1 MEENIVSSKDLFG
14 EQNNTITTAELF
26 KDTPGSSLS
35 RSAIISHNTDS
46 DKYAQNR
53 KATTDQGI
61 PAAFATPAN
70 KASNMDD
77 MLSTIKDFL
86 GLKGKTAKHMS
97 DPEFA
102 KVAKDDHKPLTD
114 LENKFNNKPWY
125 LQVADVA
132 KSEGQT
138 IASLGL
144 GATGWIPAGLSMFSF
159 DKRSLSER
167 AQTAKDIQESLS
179 YTPTDPEAKEI
190 VDSVSKLFQYPAEK
204 GHESEA
210 YWNKLADESKAKGNH
225 KLSEMYRAFS
235 FTAGFGGEAAP
246 FLAPIAAEIGMKH
259 IGGIVDTAKQIK
271 SKGDPLVKEA
281 IKDMTGDST
290 VQAPL
295 AVVDD
300 ILTKAKT
307 TPEEALTDPT
317 AYYEQ
322 KFEGMASDTPVKADL
337 PMPDVATLSDHIT
350 PEHIKDMSVEGI
362 PSVNEVKANEINN
375 KESEQRR
382 ADNGDVLRGDTDTQ
396 ANIPPEGDNAVAG
409 ANSTGDMFAPES
421 PEEAQTTVDHL
432 KALNEDIGQSG
443 KVDLTGM
450 KDYIAK
456 ASKEVKYSG
465 DLQADYY
472 LLKNRAEID
481 RILTKRL
488 LEKAEGNPADYEA
501 IYNWIENP
509 KEKITEKQKKIF
521 RNEVEPIAKERNRLF
536 SKLRNEGVPV
546 EGSTYTPRF
555 VAEKGGFFDRLI
567 EGMRTSNAGAGILR
581 KTTGSFKKRTMRAIE
596 REGGDDMPGER
607 LVASVKD
614 GEVTAFKD
622 GKPESMGKLK
632 YSTPEE
638 EMNKAVEPI
647 DSQIKKLKT
656 EKNTLTMTKSR
667 IMGSVKRIENI
678 GKKIA
683 ELEAKKQETMAST
696 FFGSDDLTEKSF
708 VDKDGVKWKL
718 GEATTKEIE
727 ANTKLKYHKNALLN
741 EITTYNELKKVD
753 RAIEYLDNL
762 MKNPEFTK
770 VAVKLGTQNIP
781 DGYKTTVLP
790 QLRGYAF
797 PDRIAETFDTFYKHV
812 SQGLMEPSNAYAKI
826 NTVLRNAI
834 FFNPLIHLPNI
845 ANHALVNRGAVKWL
859 NPFDYPTLMKTS
871 NRAIKA
877 VLTMN
882 DDYVQAL
889 DKGASLLYSG
899 VENQNLYD
907 VMLQKMGAELKS
919 NTPLAD
925 SLSKALGY
933 ANPVK
938 MVKAIYKFS
947 SQATWAVN
955 DIATLQSVF
964 EDMER
969 GATMEKGIEETG
981 KHIPNYRIP
990 PRVMN
995 STTISKLMKADSGV
1009 TMFGAYHYGALKS
1022 YGEMFKTLVGNVPL
1036 KERAAALDKIAMLG
1050 IVTYV
1055 LYPQLDTIAQNI
1067 HDALGGD
1074 KNDKVGM
1081 RRAGASTFP
1090 YKTEQLAKGNIDFP
1104 EYVQSILT
1112 PSIGLTVGMGVYMGR
1127 DPRTGKK
1134 LSPKE
1139 MALQAVAPVSQATRM
1154 TRGEKTP
1161 AEFAEGLF
1169 GISKQYSDAERQIK
1183 KFLGMRMPQGDEESA
1198 EKSRTKRQIVDAFR
1212 KNKPLNKDQ
1221 RDAYSKMTEAQKKNI
1236 DKESEMTSI
1245 QVAFSHLTPDEAK
1258 VVWNK
1263 MSNKEKL
1270 QVGEI
1275 YEKKIEN
1282 EANKE

>member
-1 MEENIVSSKDLFG
+1 MADYTLEPITENEDKGQGYSLEPIDDKS
-14 EQNNTITTAELF
+14 A
-26 KDTPGSSLS
+26 LS
-35 RSAIISHNTDS
+35 RSAIIAHNVDS

-53 KATTDQGI
+53 KAMTDKGI
-61 PAAFATPAN
+61 PESFASPAN
-70 KASNMDD
+70 KPPSMDG

-86 GLKGKTAKHMS
+86 GLSGKTAEHFK

-102 KVAKDDHKPLTD
+102 KVAKDDHKELTNVEKCASFWNDFLLPTIKAIPKVVGSTAAQFALYPGTGVNALID
-114 LENKFNNKPWY
+114 LSKGKTLEEAYKTMEETMAPYSDWLTKEEKQGLANVGLVMKLFEM
-125 LQVADVA
+125 AG
-132 KSEGQT
+132 EG
-138 IASLGL
+138 
-144 GATGWIPAGLSMFSF
+144 W
-159 DKRSLSER
+159 
-167 AQTAKDIQESLS
+167 KDIAQL
-179 YTPTDPEAKEI
+179 TPLKGT
-190 VDSVSKLFQYPAEK
+190 VAEPI
-204 GHESEA
+204 
-210 YWNKLADESKAKGNH
+210 
-225 KLSEMYRAFS
+225 
-235 FTAGFGGEAAP
+235 AGTIGEASAMFGLP
-246 FLAPIAAEIGMKH
+246 ELFNTHLGKLVEAAK
-259 IGGIVDTAKQIK
+259 KIK
-271 SKGDPLVKEA
+271 SKGDPLVKDA

-295 AVVDD
+295 TVVDD

-322 KFEGMASDTPVKADL
+322 KFEGMTSDTPVKADL
-337 PMPDVATLSDHIT
+337 PMPDVATLSDNIT
-350 PEHIKDMSVEGI
+350 PEHIKDMGVEGV
-362 PSVNEVKANEINN
+362 PSVNEAEALKA
-375 KESEQRR
+375 
-382 ADNGDVLRGDTDTQ
+382 DTQ
-396 ANIPPEGDNAVAG
+396 PKTPPEGDNAVAG
-409 ANSTGDMFAPES
+409 ANSKEAEANKATPDQPPANVEGKQPLSEQTPDKTGDMFAEES
-421 PEEAQTTVDHL
+421 PEETKTTIDQL

-443 KVDLTGM
+443 KIDLTGM
-450 KDYIAK
+450 KDYIQK

-465 DLQADYY
+465 DLQKDYY
-472 LLKNRAEID
+472 TLKNRAEID

-488 LEKAEGNPADYEA
+488 LEKAEGKPADYEA

-509 KEKITEKQKKIF
+509 KEKITERQKKIY

-567 EGMRTSNAGAGILR
+567 EGMRTSNAGAGMLR

-607 LVASVKD
+607 LVVSVKD

-647 DSQIKKLKT
+647 DRQIKKLNA
-656 EKNTLTMTKSR
+656 EKKTLTMTKSR

-678 GKKIA
+678 GRKIA
-683 ELEAKKQETMAST
+683 ELEAKKQETMSST

-753 RAIEYLDNL
+753 RAIEYLDGL
-762 MKNPEFTK
+762 MNNPEFTK

-781 DGYKTTVLP
+781 DGYKTTILP

-797 PDRIAETFDTFYKHV
+797 PDRIAETFDTFYKHA
-812 SQGLMEPSNAYAKI
+812 SQGLMDPSNAYAAI

-834 FFNPLIHLPNI
+834 FFNPLIHSPNI
-845 ANHALVNRGAVKWL
+845 INHWLVNRGVTDWL
-859 NPFDYPTLMKTS
+859 NPYDYPRLLRSS

-889 DKGASLLYSG
+889 DKGTSLLYSG
-899 VENQNLYD
+899 VENKNLYEL
-907 VMLQKMGAELKS
+907 MLKKMGKELES
-919 NTPLAD
+919 NSPMLD
-925 SLSKALGY
+925 SLGKALGY
-933 ANPVK
+933 ANPKTLVK
-938 MVKAIYKFS
+938 RIYKFS
-947 SQATWAVN
+947 SDVTWATN
-955 DIATLQSVF
+955 DIATLQAIY
-964 EDMER
+964 EEMEH
-969 GATMEKGIEETG
+969 GMTMDKAIEETG

-995 STTISKLMKADSGV
+995 STTISKLMKPDSGV

-1022 YGEMFKTLVGNVPL
+1022 YGEMIKTLVKPSSTL
-1036 KERAAALDKIAMLG
+1036 KERGAALDKLAMLG
-1050 IVTYV
+1050 IITYV
-1055 LYPQLDTIAQNI
+1055 IYPQLDKIAQGI
-1067 HDALGGD
+1067 HDALGGN
-1074 KNDKVGM
+1074 KEDKVGV
-1081 RRAGASTFP
+1081 RRAGASTFL
-1090 YKTEQLAKGNIDFP
+1090 YNTEQLAKDNIDFP
-1104 EYVQSILT
+1104 EYVQSVLT
-1112 PSIGLTVGMGVYMGR
+1112 PSIGLTVGMGAYMGR

-1154 TRGEKTP
+1154 ERGERTP
-1161 AEFAEGLF
+1161 AEFAESLV
-1169 GISKQYSDAERQIK
+1169 GISKQYTDAERQIK
-1183 KFLGMRMPQGDEESA
+1183 KFLGLRMPQGDEETA
-1198 EKSRTKRQIVDAFR
+1198 AKSRMKRSIVDAFR

-1221 RDAYSKMTEAQKKNI
+1221 RNAYAKMTEAQKKNI
-1236 DKESEMTSI
+1236 DKESEMLPI

-1263 MSNKEKL
+1263 MSNKEKM
-1270 QVGEI
+1270 QCGEI
-1275 YEKKIEN
+1275 YEKKIETA
-1282 EANKE
+1282 ANKE